1 MNATTSEAM
10 EPGLMRR
17 LASLTYDSMLVFAVL
32 MAATALLLPIT
43 GGEAVDGLG
52 PATFLYQAYLLLVVF
67 GFFAMCWTHG
77 GQTLGMRAWRVR
89 LVQADGSPVQLREAA
104 MRYAAAL
111 LTWIPLALILLWAH
125 RNDLGAL
132 AAVPVIGVFAWSLGS
147 RERLAW
153 HDRLAGTR
161 LIVIPKGR

>member
-1 MNATTSEAM
+1 MSQTEAVP
-10 EPGLMRR
+10 PGLMRR

-43 GGEAVDGLG
+43 GGEAVEGLG
-52 PATFLYQAYLLLVVF
+52 PATFLYQGYLLLVVF

-89 LVQADGSPVQLREAA
+89 LVRADGEPVQLRDAG
-104 MRYAAAL
+104 MRYVAAL
-111 LTWIPLALILLWAH
+111 LAWIPLAVALLWAH
-125 RNDLGAL
+125 RQGL
-132 AAVPVIGVFAWSLGS
+132 AGIVWLPVLAVFIWSLGS
-147 RERLAW
+147 RDRLAW

-161 LIVIPKGR
+161 LIVIPKGQ

>member
-1 MNATTSEAM
+1 MSVSQTEAVH
-10 EPGLMRR
+10 PGLMRR

-52 PATFLYQAYLLLVVF
+52 PASFLYQAYLLLVVF

-89 LVQADGSPVQLREAA
+89 LVQVDGSPVQLREAA

-125 RNDLGAL
+125 RNSLGGL

>member
-1 MNATTSEAM
+1 MNASTIETA

-43 GGEAVDGLG
+43 GGEAMDGLG

-77 GQTLGMRAWRVR
+77 GQTLGMRAWRIR
-89 LVQADGSPVQLREAA
+89 LVLADGSPVQLREAA

-111 LTWIPLALILLWAH
+111 LTWIPLALILLWTHQHGLIGMAS
-125 RNDLGAL
+125 
-132 AAVPVIGVFAWSLGS
+132 VPVMGVFVWSLGGKG
-147 RERLAW
+147 RLAW

-161 LIVIPKGR
+161 LIVMPKGQ